1 LCFLKSAKSYEA
13 RYQQVPEIDET
24 TLPPLDAMTDRLA
37 TKGAR
42 HIMVSANQSSKPCS
56 ASLDKSFGLG
66 NFNFKV
72 WNLLDNDGC
81 YEGQAACF
89 GQEGV

>member
-1 LCFLKSAKSYEA
+1 
-13 RYQQVPEIDET
+13 
-24 TLPPLDAMTDRLA
+24 
-37 TKGAR
+37 
-42 HIMVSANQSSKPCS
+42 MVSANQSSKPCS

-81 YEGQAACF
+81 CKGQAACF
-89 GQEGV
+89 GQWESL